1 MQRHIFAGFV
11 LIFIM
16 SLLVGGATAAYF
28 SDEIPLP
35 SMPDFLMGTAEIE
48 VERVAGLRRDGIKV
62 QYGSDTED
70 AKWVITNTGS
80 ADVLLRA
87 RIIED
92 YTDEIDTA
100 LSKDSA
106 SINYRVIDP
115 GVVPKQVNGGWEERD
130 DGYFYYIEPVESD
143 GTVEFDLE
151 FSVDGSWWGEGELY
165 LEAEALQAS
174 NLPLDQK
181 WPDNTVTE

>member
-28 SDEIPLP
+28 SDEVSLA
-35 SMPDFLMGTAEIE
+35 SMAKFVMGTVDIE
-48 VERVAGLRRDGIKV
+48 VDRVPGQDGIEI
-62 QYGSDTED
+62 QSSSDIEK
-70 AKWVITNTGS
+70 AQWVITNTGS
-80 ADVLLRA
+80 QDVLLRA
-87 RIIED
+87 KLTED
-92 YTDEIDTA
+92 YKDEIDTVI
-100 LSKDSA
+100 SRNSA
-106 SINYRVIDP
+106 SISCRAIDP
-115 GVVPKQVNGGWEERD
+115 GVVPKQVNDGWEERY
-130 DGYFYYIEPVESD
+130 DGYFYYIEPVES
-143 GTVEFDLE
+143 GCTVEFDLE
-151 FSVDGSWWGEGELY
+151 FTVDGSWWGEGELY